1 LPYKRIDAQKLLH
14 GARSHYPLSIAV
26 LVAVFLLLGVI
37 TLMEK
42 ASRESD
48 ARKSPEALQFEK
60 APDGW
65 LTHQKSVAEFRNA
78 LNAGNLSAVGLDGA
92 EPGLVL
98 YTLKSGEK
106 ASTIVP
112 GCTVLGCAGTA
123 LDSLGDKSAQ
133 AGFALVRVEV
143 DPRTASRR
151 LLDILTGLLSPVLLV
166 AALVALAS
174 SAFGCNAVW
183 VAPLPGLLS
192 VPKPNLRTPSAKKRQ
207 RPH

>member
-1 LPYKRIDAQKLLH
+1 MLKKLLH

-37 TLMEK
+37 ALTEK

-78 LNAGNLSAVGLDGA
+78 LNAGNLSAVGLDRA

-106 ASTIVP
+106 SSKIGRAS
-112 GCTVLGCAGTA
+112 CRE
-123 LDSLGDKSAQ
+123 
-133 AGFALVRVEV
+133 RVW
-143 DPRTASRR
+143 
-151 LLDILTGLLSPVLLV
+151 I
-166 AALVALAS
+166 
-174 SAFGCNAVW
+174 
-183 VAPLPGLLS
+183 
-192 VPKPNLRTPSAKKRQ
+192 
-207 RPH
+207 